1 MIRRILLGTGAV
13 SLVMSAA
20 TGLGA
25 GIASAAPPPVDM
37 SGNVTCH
44 VTGALHFSTPLTNG
58 GSVQTSET
66 LSASLTLCTGAG
78 TSTDGVTISGGTL
91 TATAVSSLANNCG
104 AVLSGSS
111 LPKLHATI
119 QWAATGGTAT
129 NTKLK
134 LIHSSVYD
142 NLGTGR
148 LVAGLPTQLKS
159 GSYAQ
164 AGATAVFSG
173 LTSDSAD
180 SKLTSLCATG
190 STGLQTIAFG
200 TPGGVASGGTVT
212 FQAGV

>member
-1 MIRRILLGTGAV
+1 MIRRLLLGTGAV
-13 SLVMSAA
+13 ALVMSAT
-20 TGLGA
+20 TGVGM
-25 GIASAAPPPVDM
+25 GIASATPPPVDM
-37 SGNVTCH
+37 SGTVTCD
-44 VTGALHFSTPLTNG
+44 VTGVLHFSTPLTNG
-58 GSVQTSET
+58 GTVQTTMS

-78 TSTDGVTISGGTL
+78 TTTDGVTISGGTL
-91 TATAVSSLANNCG
+91 AATPVATMANNCG

-111 LPKLHATI
+111 LPKFRGTI

-148 LVAGLPTQLKS
+148 LVVGLPTTLKS

-164 AGATAVFSG
+164 AGTTATFAHLS
-173 LTSDSAD
+173 SNSAD

-190 STGLQTIAFG
+190 GAGLQTIAFG
-200 TPGGVASGGTVT
+200 APGGVASGTVT